1 MNIELTPLLP
11 LPLILGLGVL
21 GLTLAL
27 TGLARGGGGAAWRL
41 AALAVLVGGL
51 FEPGIVRE
59 EREPQT
65 DVVVVAVDRSASQR
79 VGERTA
85 QTDKAIAALRDL
97 AAEFEDLDILEIEVG
112 DGPADTRRDAGT
124 QMISALR
131 SAIGTVPSR
140 RLAGAVLITDGQIH
154 DMPAADDATLTG
166 GAPAPAPV
174 HVLLTGAPGEIDRRL
189 IVDKAPAFGLVG
201 QQVTIS
207 YRVEDRR
214 GATNN
219 VAGDLAR
226 VTLKVGDKVLAA
238 AQVPIG
244 RKDSFSFTLDH
255 AGPAVL
261 SLDVEA
267 APGELS
273 TINNRAVVTING
285 VRDRLRVLLVSG
297 QPHAGERTWRNLLKS
312 DPAVDL
318 VHFTILRPPEKDD
331 FTPLNEISLIA
342 FPTRELFEIKLND
355 FDLVIF
361 DRYVVRDVLPPS
373 YLDNI
378 VAYVNK
384 GGALLVAVGP
394 EYASVRSLFKTPL
407 QAALPAA
414 PSGRIV
420 DAGFKPRLTEIGRR
434 HPVTADLPLAGIGDK
449 APGWGRWFRQI
460 EATVR
465 AGHTIMEGSGGRP
478 LLVLDRFGEGRVAA
492 ILSDHIWLWARGFEG
507 GGPEAELLRRLAHWL
522 MKEPDLEEE
531 ALSAVVRDGKLRVK
545 RNSLSEK
552 SAEVSVTL
560 PSGRKRRLVL
570 GDHGKGSA
578 TAALPVTESG
588 LYRVDDGRRAVL
600 VAAGALNPLEFADL
614 RATADV
620 VAPLVRAR
628 GGGIHWI
635 GEALPNIRRV
645 RPDRDSAGRGWIGLR
660 ANHAY
665 NVTGV
670 AQTPLLPPLAVL
682 ALALLAMMAAWW
694 REGR

>member
-1 MNIELTPLLP
+1 MNIDLAPLVP
-11 LPLILGLGVL
+11 LPLILVLGGLGL
-21 GLTLAL
+21 ILAL
-27 TGLARGGGGAAWRL
+27 IGLARGGRGAAWRL
-41 AALAVLVGGL
+41 AALAILVGGL
-51 FEPGIVRE
+51 FGPNIVRE
-59 EREPQT
+59 DRQPQT

-85 QTDKAIAALRDL
+85 QTDKAVAAIRDQV
-97 AAEFEDLDILEIEVG
+97 AEFEDLDILEVEVA
-112 DGPADTRRDAGT
+112 DDPAGSRRDAGT
-124 QMISALR
+124 QMIAALR

-154 DMPAADDATLTG
+154 DMPTLDDSLAG
-166 GAPAPAPV
+166 GAPV
-174 HVLLTGAPGEIDRRL
+174 HVLLSGAPGEVDRRL
-189 IVDKAPAFGLVG
+189 VIDKAPAFGIVG

-214 GATNN
+214 D
-219 VAGDLAR
+219 VAKDFGGDLAR
-226 VTLKVGDKVLAA
+226 VTLKAGDKVLAA
-238 AQVPIG
+238 AQVPVG
-244 RKDSFSFTLDH
+244 RKDSFTFTLDH
-255 AGPAVL
+255 AGPEVL

-267 APGELS
+267 VADELS

-342 FPTRELFEIKLND
+342 FPTRELFEVKLND

-361 DRYVVRDVLPPS
+361 DRYIVRDVLPPS
-373 YLDNI
+373 YLKNI
-378 VAYVNK
+378 VTYVNK
-384 GGALLVAVGP
+384 GGALLVSVGS
-394 EYASVRSLFKTPL
+394 EYASARSLFKTPL
-407 QAALPAA
+407 ETVLPAA
-414 PSGRIV
+414 PSGRVV
-420 DAGFKPRLTEIGRR
+420 DAGFKPRLTDVGRR
-434 HPVTADLPLAGIGDK
+434 HPVTADLPRAGVGGK
-449 APGWGRWFRQI
+449 PPRWGRWFRQI

-545 RNSLSEK
+545 RSSLSEQPV
-552 SAEVSVTL
+552 EVTVTL
-560 PSGRKRRLVL
+560 PSGRKRTLVL
-570 GDHGKGSA
+570 GDRGKGFA
-578 TAALPVTESG
+578 TAALPVSESG
-588 LYRVDDGRRAVL
+588 LYRVEDDRRAVL

-620 VAPLVRAR
+620 LAPLTRAS

-635 GEALPNIRRV
+635 GETLPNLRRV
-645 RPDRDSAGRGWIGLR
+645 RPGRDSAGRGWIGLR
-660 ANHAY
+660 ANNSY
-665 NVTGV
+665 IVTGV
-670 AQTPLLPPLAVL
+670 AQTPLLPPLALL
-682 ALALLAMMAAWW
+682 ALALLALLAAWW